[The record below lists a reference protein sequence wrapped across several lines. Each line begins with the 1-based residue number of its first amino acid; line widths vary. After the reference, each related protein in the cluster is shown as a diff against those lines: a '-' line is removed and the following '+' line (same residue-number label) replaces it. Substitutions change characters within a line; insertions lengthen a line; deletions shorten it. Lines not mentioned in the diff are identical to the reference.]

1 MTTEIPAEPVSPDPR
16 HLSHGR
22 EIPTESYSDQPFVV
36 RTDDGAWLCCVT
48 TGPGHEGVQ
57 GQHVTTMR
65 STDHGRTWSAPVPV
79 EPGDQ
84 RENSYAVMFKAP
96 SGRIYIFYNH
106 NTDNV
111 REVKCHDGK
120 NVLIRVDSLGHF
132 VFKYSDDNG
141 RSWSAERY
149 GIPFRLFHCDREN
162 VYGGKLCF
170 FWNVGKPFARN
181 GSVYVSLHKVGQ
193 MGRGFFQ
200 RSEGVLLK
208 SDNLLSEAD
217 PAKIRWET
225 LPDGDIGLRTPPG
238 GGPIAEEH
246 SYCVLS
252 DGSIYCVYRSIDG
265 YPVESYSRDGGR
277 TWSTPRYKRF
287 ADGRLMKNPRAAN
300 FAWKC
305 LNGKYLYWFHNHG
318 GKVMRDAPGNADGG
332 AYDDR
337 NPGWLSAGMEID
349 TPAGR
354 EIAWS
359 EPEIALYDRDP
370 YVRISYP
377 DLVEEGGKYYLTETQ
392 KDIAR
397 VHEIPAELLEGMWAA
412 LAVQL
417 GQGAGPAANDDKRLL
432 SLPAQGAPL
441 PAVTPLPSLPW
452 FRVRDWSVHDFHGKD
467 TGEAVA
473 LELELTLPALAPGNI
488 LLDNRDA
495 AGRGFCL
502 RTADGGAL
510 ELILNDGQTEDHW
523 TSDPAL
529 VTGRRHHVVAN
540 IDGGPRV
547 ISFIVDGRFLDGGDA
562 RQFGW
567 GRFSPHL
574 KHINGAGDLR
584 IAPEIARLNVYGRVL
599 RTFEA
604 VARSTA
610 DDKAGAEAITAGWLR
625 AWEGN
630 CQGAKE

>member
-1 MTTEIPAEPVSPDPR
+1 MKASLQPSTPDPR

-22 EIPTESYSDQPFVV
+22 EIPTESYSDQPYVV

-48 TGPGHEGVQ
+48 TGSGHEGVQ

-65 STDHGRTWSAPVPV
+65 STDQGRTWSEPVPV
-79 EPGDQ
+79 EPGDP
-84 RENSYAVMFKAP
+84 RENSYAVMFKTLA
-96 SGRIYIFYNH
+96 GRIYIFYNH

-120 NVLIRVDSLGHF
+120 KVFTRVDSLGHF
-132 VFKYSDDNG
+132 VFKYSDDHG

-149 GIPFRLFHCDREN
+149 DIPFRLFRCDREN

-170 FWNVGKPFARN
+170 FWNVGKPFALN
-181 GSVYVSLHKVGQ
+181 GSAYVSLHKVGQ
-193 MGRGFFQ
+193 MGEGFFQ
-200 RSEGVLLK
+200 QSQGVMLK
-208 SDNLLSEAD
+208 SDNLMIEAN
-217 PAKIRWET
+217 PAKIRWQT

-238 GGPIAEEH
+238 GGPIAEEQ

-252 DGSIYCVYRSIDG
+252 DGSIYCAYRSVDG
-265 YPVESYSRDGGR
+265 YPVESYSRDGGH
-277 TWSTPRYKRF
+277 TWCEPRYKRF
-287 ADGRLMKNPRAAN
+287 ADGRLMKHPRAAN
-300 FAWKC
+300 FAWRC
-305 LNGKYLYWFHNHG
+305 ANGRYLYWFHNHG
-318 GKVMRDAPGNADGG
+318 GPAIRRMWGPSTEANGLQREGG
-332 AYDDR
+332 ATPYDDR
-337 NPGWLSAGMEID
+337 NPVWLSAGIEVA

-359 EPEIALYDRDP
+359 EPEIVLYDSDP
-370 YVRISYP
+370 YLRISYP
-377 DLVEEGGKYYLTETQ
+377 DLVEEGGNYYLTETQ

-417 GQGAGPAANDDKRLL
+417 EQRPATAFAENQDKLL
-432 SLPAQGAPL
+432 LALPEVGNPTPERMPL
-441 PAVTPLPSLPW
+441 ARLPW
-452 FRVRDWSVHDFHGKD
+452 FRVRDHSVLDFRGQD
-467 TGEAVA
+467 TGEGVA
-473 LELELTLPALAPGNI
+473 LELEVTLPDLTPGRV

-502 RTADGGAL
+502 RTANSGAL
-510 ELILNDGQTEDHW
+510 ELALNDGQTENRW
-523 TSDPAL
+523 TSDPVFTA
-529 VTGRRHHVVAN
+529 GRRHHVVVN
-540 IDGGPRV
+540 IDGGPRI
-547 ISFIVDGRFLDGGDA
+547 ISFVVDGRFLDGGDV

-584 IAPEIARLNVYGRVL
+584 IAPEVTRLNAFGRIL

-604 VARSTA
+604 VAR
-610 DDKAGAEAITAGWLR
+610 AGIAAAAVRKFHEHQT
-625 AWEGN
+625 
-630 CQGAKE
+630 Q